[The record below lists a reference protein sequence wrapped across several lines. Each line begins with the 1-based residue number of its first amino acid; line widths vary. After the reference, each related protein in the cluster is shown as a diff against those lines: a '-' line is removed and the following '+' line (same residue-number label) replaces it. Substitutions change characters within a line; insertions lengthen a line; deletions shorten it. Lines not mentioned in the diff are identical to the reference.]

1 MLKTKVIQQIAL
13 FQAMLRQYYDNIK
26 TRIEDINQP
35 LFEIDY
41 NAGRYIKLNCEE
53 NPDAEIKEFRAKLKA
68 CTEEALSVFDNGSH
82 GEEKFYQVRE
92 IIERFRIL
100 DERYALQ
107 GCTDL
112 TVPLSE
118 LQRLEY
124 ALEASV
130 YYRK

>member
-1 MLKTKVIQQIAL
+1 
-13 FQAMLRQYYDNIK
+13 MLRQYYDNIK

-68 CTEEALSVFDNGSH
+68 CTKEALSVFDNGSH

-107 GCTDL
+107 GCIDL